1 MPGGMQEPEA
11 YTIPRMRKRILILH
25 TGGTLGMK
33 PRDPDRSLAP
43 DEIGS
48 TLLHYVPE
56 LQEFADITTRVL
68 FNIDSTDITPEHW
81 KRLAAEIAL
90 EVESYDGVV
99 IAHGTD
105 AMAYTGSA
113 LSFLLRNLPCP
124 VILTGSQLPLADARS
139 DAQGNLIGAVDLATH
154 EIQEVAIYFHNLLLR
169 ANRVTKTST
178 FAYGA
183 FKSPNFLPL
192 AEVGTSI
199 QAYSRTLS
207 SEGPFSVQG
216 DFDSRVAVLRLC
228 PGQPA
233 VALEALRDTDT
244 RAVLLVAFGSGNIPV
259 ERTGIADAI
268 RMLTDSGKLVAIGS
282 QSPNG
287 RVDLDRYSGGRL
299 AREAGAIGIGDMT
312 LEAATVKLM
321 YLFGTLDSVDEVRK
335 AMPVPI
341 AGELTPPHTRT
352 SPFRS

>member
-1 MPGGMQEPEA
+1 M
-11 YTIPRMRKRILILH
+11 ILMRKRILILH

-33 PRDPDRSLAP
+33 PRDPDRVLAP
-43 DEIGS
+43 DEVGA

-56 LQEFADITTRVL
+56 LEEFADITTRVL

-81 KRLAAEIAL
+81 NKLAAEIVPA
-90 EVESYDGVV
+90 VETYNGVV

-139 DAQGNLIGAVDLATH
+139 DAPGNLIGAVDLATH

-199 QAYSRTLS
+199 QPYSRTLS
-207 SEGPFSVQG
+207 SDGPFKMEG
-216 DFDSRVAVLRLC
+216 TFDPRVAVIRLS

-233 VALEALRDTDT
+233 DALGALRDTDT
-244 RAVLLVAFGSGNIPV
+244 RAVLLEAFGSGNIPV
-259 ERTGIADAI
+259 QRTGIADAI
-268 RMLTDSGKLVAIGS
+268 RMLTETGKLVAIGS

-287 RVDLDRYSGGRL
+287 RVDLSQYSGGRL
-299 AREAGAIGIGDMT
+299 ARDAGAIGIGDMT

-341 AGELTPPHTRT
+341 AGELTPPHVRT
-352 SPFRS
+352 SPFRRQ

>member
-1 MPGGMQEPEA
+1 MPP
-11 YTIPRMRKRILILH
+11 MRKRILILH

-33 PRDPDRSLAP
+33 PRDPERALALN
-43 DEIGS
+43 EIGA

-56 LQEFADITTRVL
+56 LEEFADITTRVL
-68 FNIDSTDITPEHW
+68 FNIDSTDITPVHW
-81 KRLAAEIAL
+81 KMLANEIATA
-90 EVESYDGVV
+90 VDSYNGVV

-113 LSFLLRNLPCP
+113 LSFLLRNPPCP

-139 DAQGNLIGAVDLATH
+139 DAPGNLIGAVDLATH

-169 ANRVTKTST
+169 ANRVTKSST

-183 FKSPNFLPL
+183 FQSPNFLPL

-199 QAYSRTLS
+199 QAYSKTLS
-207 SEGPFSVQG
+207 SDCPFKVEG
-216 DFDSRVAVLRLC
+216 DFDPRVAVIRLS

-233 VALEALRDTDT
+233 DALSTLRDTDT
-244 RAVLLVAFGSGNIPV
+244 KAILVEAFGSGNIPV

-268 RMLTDSGKLVAIGS
+268 RMLTDTGKLVAIGS

-287 RVDLDRYSGGRL
+287 RVDLDRYAGGRL

-321 YLFGTLDSVDEVRK
+321 YLFGTLGSADEVRK
-335 AMPVPI
+335 AMPVAI
-341 AGELTPPHTRT
+341 AGELTPPHVRT
-352 SPFRS
+352 SPFLKQ

>member
-1 MPGGMQEPEA
+1 
-11 YTIPRMRKRILILH
+11 
-25 TGGTLGMK
+25 MK
-33 PRDPDRSLAP
+33 PRDPERALAP

-56 LQEFADITTRVL
+56 LEEFAEITTRVL
-68 FNIDSTDITPEHW
+68 FNIDSTDITPQHW
-81 KRLAAEIAL
+81 TQLAGEIGPA
-90 EVESYDGVV
+90 VESYDGVV

-105 AMAYTGSA
+105 AMAYTGTA

-139 DAQGNLIGAVDLATH
+139 DAPGNLIGAVDLATH

-199 QAYSRTLS
+199 QPYSRPLRS
-207 SEGPFSVQG
+207 DGPFRVEG
-216 DFDSRVAVLRLC
+216 NFDPRIAVLRLT

-233 VALEALRDTDT
+233 DPLHALRDTNT
-244 RAVLLVAFGSGNIPV
+244 RAVLLEAFGSGNIPV
-259 ERTGIADAI
+259 KLTGIADAV
-268 RMLTDSGKLVAIGS
+268 RELTECGKLVAIGS

-287 RVDLDRYSGGRL
+287 RVDLDHYSGGRL
-299 AREAGAIGIGDMT
+299 ARDSGAIGIGDMT

-321 YLFGTLDSVDEVRK
+321 YLFGTLGSADEVRK
-335 AMPVPI
+335 AMQVPI
-341 AGELTPPHTRT
+341 AGELSQPHTRA
-352 SPFRS
+352 SLFLNQ

>member
-1 MPGGMQEPEA
+1 MPG
-11 YTIPRMRKRILILH
+11 MRKRILILH

-33 PRDPDRSLAP
+33 PRDPDRALAP

-56 LQEFADITTRVL
+56 LEEFAEITTRVL

-81 KRLAAEIAL
+81 KKLADDIGAA
-90 EVESYDGVV
+90 VESFDGVV

-105 AMAYTGSA
+105 AMAYTGAA

-139 DAQGNLIGAVDLATH
+139 DAPGNLIGAVDLATH

-199 QAYSRTLS
+199 QPYSRTLT
-207 SEGPFSVQG
+207 SEGPFKVEG
-216 DFDSRVAVLRLC
+216 DFDPRVVVHRLC

-233 VALEALRDTDT
+233 DALAALVDTDT
-244 RAVLLVAFGSGNIPV
+244 RAVLLEAFGSGNIPV

-268 RMLTDSGKLVAIGS
+268 RMLTDAGKLVAIGS

-287 RVDLDRYSGGRL
+287 RVDLGLYSGGKL
-299 AREAGAIGIGDMT
+299 ARKAGAVGIGDMT

-321 YLFGTLDSVDEVRK
+321 YLFGTLDTADAVRS
-335 AMPVPI
+335 ALPVAI

-352 SPFRS
+352 SPFQS

>member
-1 MPGGMQEPEA
+1 MA
-11 YTIPRMRKRILILH
+11 LMRKRILILH

-33 PRDPDRSLAP
+33 PQDPDRILAP
-43 DEIGS
+43 GEIGA

-56 LQEFADITTRVL
+56 LEEFADITTRVL
-68 FNIDSTDITPEHW
+68 FNIDSTDITPVHW
-81 KRLAAEIAL
+81 QKLAAEIQAA
-90 EVESYDGVV
+90 VGSYDGVV

-113 LSFLLRNLPCP
+113 LSYLLRNLPCP

-154 EIQEVAIYFHNLLLR
+154 EIQEVVIYFHNLLLR

-199 QAYSRTLS
+199 QPYSRTLS
-207 SEGPFSVQG
+207 PDGPFRVEG
-216 DFDSRVAVLRLC
+216 DFDTRVAVLRLS

-233 VALEALRDTDT
+233 DALNTLVDTDT
-244 RAVLLVAFGSGNIPV
+244 RAVLLEAFGSGNIPV
-259 ERTGIADAI
+259 ERTGIADAV
-268 RMLTDSGKLVAIGS
+268 RTLTDSGKLVAIGS

-287 RVDLDRYSGGRL
+287 RVDLERYSGGRL
-299 AREAGAIGIGDMT
+299 ARENGAIGIGDMT

-321 YLFGTLDSVDEVRK
+321 YLFGTLDSVEEVRR

-341 AGELTPPHTRT
+341 AGELTPPHSRT

>member
-1 MPGGMQEPEA
+1 MPGGQA
-11 YTIPRMRKRILILH
+11 VGRGVYNGSMRKRILILH

-33 PRDPDRSLAP
+33 PRDPDRALAP
-43 DEIGS
+43 DEIGA

-56 LQEFADITTRVL
+56 LEEFAEITTRVL
-68 FNIDSTDITPEHW
+68 FNIDSTDITPAHW
-81 KRLAAEIAL
+81 TKLAEEIAL
-90 EVESYDGVV
+90 AVESYNGVV

-113 LSFLLRNLPCP
+113 LSYLLRNVPCP

-139 DAQGNLIGAVDLATH
+139 DAPGNLIGAVDLATH
-154 EIQEVAIYFHNLLLR
+154 EIQEVVIYFHNLLLR

-199 QAYSRTLS
+199 QPYSRTLRS
-207 SEGPFSVQG
+207 DGPFTVEG
-216 DFDSRVAVLRLC
+216 DFDPRVAVLRLS

-233 VALEALRDTDT
+233 DALASLKDTDT
-244 RAVLLVAFGSGNIPV
+244 RAVLLEAFGSGNIPV

-268 RMLTDSGKLVAIGS
+268 RMLTAAGKLVAIGS

-287 RVDLDRYSGGRL
+287 RVNLDRYSGGRL
-299 AREAGAIGIGDMT
+299 ARDAGAIGIGDMT

-321 YLFGTLDSVDEVRK
+321 YLFGTLGSVEEVRK

-341 AGELTPPHTRT
+341 AGELSTPHSRT
-352 SPFRS
+352 SPFRP

>member
-1 MPGGMQEPEA
+1 M
-11 YTIPRMRKRILILH
+11 H

-33 PRDPDRSLAP
+33 PRDPGRALAP

-56 LQEFADITTRVL
+56 LEEFAEITTRVL
-68 FNIDSTDITPEHW
+68 FNIDSTDITPLHW
-81 KRLAAEIAL
+81 KQLAGEIGPA
-90 EVESYDGVV
+90 VESYDGVV

-105 AMAYTGSA
+105 AMAYTGTA

-139 DAQGNLIGAVDLATH
+139 DAPGNLIGAVDLATH

-192 AEVGTSI
+192 AEIGTSI
-199 QAYSRTLS
+199 QPYSRPLRS
-207 SEGPFSVQG
+207 DGPFKVEG
-216 DFDSRVAVLRLC
+216 DFDSRIAVLRLT

-233 VALEALRDTDT
+233 DALLALRDTDT
-244 RAVLLVAFGSGNIPV
+244 RAVLLEAFGSGNIPV
-259 ERTGIADAI
+259 RRTGVADAV
-268 RMLTDSGKLVAIGS
+268 RELTDGGKLVAIGS

-287 RVDLDRYSGGRL
+287 RVDLDQYSGGRL
-299 AREAGAIGIGDMT
+299 ARDAGAIGIGDMT

-321 YLFGTLDSVDEVRK
+321 YLFGTLGSADEVRE

-341 AGELTPPHTRT
+341 AGELSEARTRT
-352 SPFRS
+352 SPFLNQ